1 MSRFFLQCILFSY
14 KEEILIRN
22 KCFEKGIYK
31 KKKKIT
37 LYNFIISMVTLSAW
51 GRELKP
57 NWRESWLFDRS
68 FFIPFGNLAV
78 IVPQITSWPGSKLG
92 LIHL

>member
-1 MSRFFLQCILFSY
+1 MYVKKFLKLKKNSLYIL
-14 KEEILIRN
+14 
-22 KCFEKGIYK
+22 
-31 KKKKIT
+31 
-37 LYNFIISMVTLSAW
+37 IISMVTLLVW